1 MSTTAAAESEQQRQL
16 YAGLKS
22 LLGPVMGGAI
32 EEIAAVAD
40 FELSNEAE
48 RPFVDFVHWVNA
60 RPTFIAQWR
69 ADPISEKRDYPRFM
83 TVTDGVRSAYAAA
96 CYHLGRLTQIET
108 AVNAVLSRHNF
119 AKQLPPNSVA
129 AIGRM
134 RQLDFEYHSFVIAYR
149 RCLDYLAFGLSTY
162 FKERQSSYKRFGE
175 KTLVSA
181 QPGTVAAALKVV
193 YDRHSQKFEFVMGDE
208 RGRSLRDRIGHSEFV
223 QAATINVDA
232 NGHRFVGG
240 GENLRLSNPTDNR
253 SLSEIL
259 NGRAAG
265 LHTCISDFLTTF
277 RTVVT
282 ALSESPGNA
291 K

>member
-1 MSTTAAAESEQQRQL
+1 MSTTEANSEQQRQL
-16 YAGLKS
+16 YVGLKR
-22 LLGPVMGGAI
+22 LLGPVMGSAI

-40 FELSNEAE
+40 FELSNEAG

-60 RPTFIAQWR
+60 KPTFIAQWR
-69 ADPISEKRDYPRFM
+69 ADPITEKRDYLRFM
-83 TVTDGVRSAYAAA
+83 TVTDDVRSAYAAA
-96 CYHLGRLTQIET
+96 CYHLGRLTQIES
-108 AVNAVLSRHNF
+108 AVNAVLSRYDF
-119 AKQLPPNSVA
+119 TRELPTNSVA

-134 RQLDFEYHSFVIAYR
+134 RQLDFEYHSFVIACR

-162 FKERQSSYKRFGE
+162 FQERQSSYKRFGE

-181 QPGTVAAALKVV
+181 HPRIVAAALKEV
-193 YDRHSQKFEFVMGDE
+193 YDRHCQKFDFVMGDE
-208 RGRSLRDRIGHSEFV
+208 RGRSLRDRIGHNEFV

-259 NGRAAG
+259 KGRTAG

-282 ALSESPGNA
+282 ELSENPGNG